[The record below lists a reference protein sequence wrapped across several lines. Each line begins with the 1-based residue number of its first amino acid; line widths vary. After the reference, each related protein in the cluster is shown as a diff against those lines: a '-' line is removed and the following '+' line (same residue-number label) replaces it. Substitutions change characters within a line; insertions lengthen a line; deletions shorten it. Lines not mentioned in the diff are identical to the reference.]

1 MTIQD
6 ISTCSANLIIFSPC
20 FHLWLKQAVA
30 METTNALRFF
40 GILLSFR
47 VYVISNCAS
56 FFIFISLSSVWVI
69 RARVLPE
76 KLLDF

>member
-20 FHLWLKQAVA
+20 VMVKTSSCYGN
-30 METTNALRFF
+30 TTNTLRFF